1 MGERKHERRGIMAK
15 ADGMALPFE
24 STTSIRSELLEAIE
38 YDGRPQL
45 ISYTTDEFSAVCPYS
60 GLPDIARVEIRYI
73 PEAQRVELKS
83 LKYYFMSFRNVG
95 IYQEDATSLIFDH
108 LAELLAPHFLRVYTR
123 YNVRGGIDAECVIES
138 GYEEDAVRK
147 FVHQEIR

>member
-1 MGERKHERRGIMAK
+1 MAK
-15 ADGMALPFE
+15 AEGMALPFE
-24 STTSIRSELLEAIE
+24 STTNIRPELLEAID

-73 PEAQRVELKS
+73 PDGRLVELKS

-108 LAELLAPHFLRVYTR
+108 LAQLLEPHFLRVYTK
-123 YNVRGGIDAECVIES
+123 YNVRGGIDAECLIES
-138 GYEEDAVRK
+138 GYEDDAIQQ
-147 FVHQEIR
+147 FVHRETR

>member
-1 MGERKHERRGIMAK
+1 MAK

-24 STTSIRSELLEAIE
+24 STTSIRPELLEGID

-73 PEAQRVELKS
+73 PQRKLVELKS

-95 IYQEDATSLIFDH
+95 IYQEDATSMIFDH
-108 LAELLAPHFLRVYTR
+108 LAGLLAPHFLRVYTR

-147 FVHQEIR
+147 FVHQERR

>member
-1 MGERKHERRGIMAK
+1 MAK

-24 STTSIRSELLEAIE
+24 STTSIRPEVLEAIA

-60 GLPDIARVEIRYI
+60 GLPDIAHVEIRYI
-73 PEAQRVELKS
+73 PEGHLVELKS

-108 LAELLAPHFLRVYTR
+108 LAELLGPHFLRVYTK

-138 GYEEDAVRK
+138 GYEEDAIRE
-147 FVHQEIR
+147 FVHQETR